1 MKNKLKTIG
10 ALIAIVGLRTK
21 MVKYSHNII
30 VELGM
35 NLMQVVEKQK

>member
-1 MKNKLKTIG
+1 
-10 ALIAIVGLRTK
+10 

-35 NLMQVVEKQK
+35 NLMQVKMSGKAKIIEGQSKWKKVTK